1 MSDSEDFSDDE
12 GGKMKFQ
19 PTFSLEDQPLEVI
32 RRVKALKKLQF
43 ENIKQEVAYYAECH
57 ALDLKYQAIYD
68 QANSQRRK
76 IVLGQ
81 QEPSAE
87 EAEWKD
93 ESMDEVV
100 TRLESLQVDVDK
112 QKPVSGIP
120 DFWLTVFQNSN
131 ESLLCGTV
139 EAIDEPILKSLED
152 VTLTLPKDNTSFTL
166 TFTFGENAFF
176 TNRELTK
183 EYMMKNTFDPED
195 PLDFDG
201 PEMFKSKG
209 CKIDWKAG
217 KNTTVKVIKQKV
229 KQKGKGKGA
238 AKTVTKQEK
247 RESFFNFFSP
257 PKVPED
263 EEELDD
269 VMQAVITEDF
279 DIGFAIK
286 EKLVPRAVLFYTG
299 EALEGDSDD
308 EDEEDEDE
316 DGDEEDD

>member
-1 MSDSEDFSDDE
+1 M
-12 GGKMKFQ
+12 
-19 PTFSLEDQPLEVI
+19 
-32 RRVKALKKLQF
+32 
-43 ENIKQEVAYYAECH
+43 
-57 ALDLKYQAIYD
+57 
-68 QANSQRRK
+68 
-76 IVLGQ
+76 
-81 QEPSAE
+81 
-87 EAEWKD
+87 
-93 ESMDEVV
+93 
-100 TRLESLQVDVDK
+100 DK
-112 QKPVSGIP
+112 QAPVSGIP
-120 DFWLTVFQNSN
+120 DFWLTVFQNAN

-139 EAIDEPILKSLED
+139 EPIDEPILKSLED

-166 TFTFGENAFF
+166 TFTFGENAYF

-247 RESFFNFFSP
+247 RDSFFNFFSP
-257 PKVPED
+257 PKVPEE

-286 EKLVPRAVLFYTG
+286 EKLVSRALLFYTG
-299 EALEGDSDD
+299 EALDGDSDD
-308 EDEEDEDE
+308 EDDDEEEE